1 VAVTGEVHAA
11 GWCRPLHYDSLG
23 LNESYSD
30 TYQPSYRSVF
40 SSAMNTEHP
49 CPARA
54 YPLVVTMELSKLNGA
69 IVFFAT
75 I

>member
-30 TYQPSYRSVF
+30 TYRSVF
-40 SSAMNTEHP
+40 SSAMNTEP
-49 CPARA
+49 LCPARPCA
-54 YPLVVTMELSKLNGA
+54 FVVTMELLKLNDA
-69 IVFFAT
+69 IFFFAA

>member
-11 GWCRPLHYDSLG
+11 GWCHPLHYDSLG

-30 TYQPSYRSVF
+30 TYRSVF
-40 SSAMNTEHP
+40 SSAMNTEPP
-49 CPARA
+49 CPARPC
-54 YPLVVTMELSKLNGA
+54 PLVVTMELLKLNDA
-69 IVFFAT
+69 IFFFAA